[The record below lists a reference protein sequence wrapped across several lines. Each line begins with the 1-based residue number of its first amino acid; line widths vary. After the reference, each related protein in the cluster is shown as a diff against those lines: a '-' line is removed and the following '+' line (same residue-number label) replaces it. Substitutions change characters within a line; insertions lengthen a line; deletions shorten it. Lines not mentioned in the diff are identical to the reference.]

1 VSATAARHLLCKCH
15 PPSPP
20 APALATTAPGSHHAP
35 NPSATYE
42 LQRGEEVA
50 CLLIEK
56 PAASCTAAATC
67 QFFNRS
73 STARIRL
80 GRD

>member
-1 VSATAARHLLCKCH
+1 MPPT
-15 PPSPP
+15 PSP
-20 APALATTAPGSHHAP
+20 
-35 NPSATYE
+35 TYE
-42 LQRGEEVA
+42 RMRDTIAKRMRMSHMVGGEELCRQRLDAFHMQRGEEVA

-67 QFFNRS
+67 QFFKRS